1 MAMISRAV
9 VLSPATPSELLQY
22 IISCQRYPTTLIIG
36 SSKDEFQNAVVEDV
50 TEQLSSKDD
59 EFQETANEETP
70 SHPFLKAPLYQ
81 IAISRHIRI
90 VFTPTVTHLRSYLS
104 VFSAADS
111 PIAAP
116 PGHTP
121 DDKPALLLVYG
132 LLALHRDTSE
142 WSAQGVGNSTAVL
155 VDCAAR
161 NAFRP
166 VVVEPRGV
174 GGHDGLDRLG
184 REMVPLLNGT
194 AMKDDGTWSGRNV
207 SVRQVLSRWLE
218 FESRDW
224 ETK

>member
-1 MAMISRAV
+1 MTSRPV

-22 IISCQRYPTTLIIG
+22 IISCQRYPTTLIIC
-36 SSKDEFQNAVVEDV
+36 SSKEEFQNAVVEDV
-50 TEQLSSKDD
+50 AQQLSSKDD
-59 EFQETANEETP
+59 EPEETTNEEIS

-81 IAISRHIRI
+81 TAISRHIRI

-121 DDKPALLLVYG
+121 DDKPALLLAYG

-142 WSAQGVGNSTAVL
+142 WSAQGIGNSTAVL

-174 GGHDGLDRLG
+174 GGHGDLDRLG

-194 AMKDDGTWSGRNV
+194 ARKDDGTWGGRSV

-218 FESRDW
+218 FESRGW
-224 ETK
+224 GSR